1 MTYNYII
8 LIMLTNII
16 ELALVSLFVHSEM
29 ASTSIDK
36 ILNHRSFNY
45 LLSCFDCYS

>member
-36 ILNHRSFNY
+36 ILSHRSFNY